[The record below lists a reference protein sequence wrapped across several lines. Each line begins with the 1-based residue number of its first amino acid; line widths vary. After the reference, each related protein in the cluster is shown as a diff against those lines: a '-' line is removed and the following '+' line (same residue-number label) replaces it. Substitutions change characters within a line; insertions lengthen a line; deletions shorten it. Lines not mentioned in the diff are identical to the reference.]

1 MKRLFVFFISVM
13 FICAVFTACGSKNW
27 ELPDS
32 YEITD
37 DVAYDLGNA
46 GMASHSGVSRA
57 AILAQ
62 KEVAGSSPVYV
73 VMGIKN
79 GSIFTTDGRDCYSV
93 CIYYPVS
100 EHGYQIGGGF
110 PVDRIQLY
118 ISDDYGFTAP
128 VIDGTVDHTLTP
140 EAQAL
145 WDSSDSELLAGRTPV
160 AVLGVKEDGMII
172 LCHHEDFIYEAY
184 EIYNDGTVNLLTS
197 IDAADSFA
205 IYEEIES

>member
-1 MKRLFVFFISVM
+1 MKRLFVFFSVM
-13 FICAVFTACGSKNW
+13 FICAVFTACGSKNL

-79 GSIFTTDGRDCYSV
+79 GSI
-93 CIYYPVS
+93 
-100 EHGYQIGGGF
+100 
-110 PVDRIQLY
+110 
-118 ISDDYGFTAP
+118 
-128 VIDGTVDHTLTP
+128 
-140 EAQAL
+140 
-145 WDSSDSELLAGRTPV
+145 
-160 AVLGVKEDGMII
+160 
-172 LCHHEDFIYEAY
+172 
-184 EIYNDGTVNLLTS
+184 GTVNLLTS